1 MTFDHQRYQMDLK
14 IDPVSY
20 NSAFFGQVSVN
31 CGNYRNRSEG
41 TIFLPSALLVVT
53 ALQVDVQIF
62 SSALNK
68 RHNLF

>member
-41 TIFLPSALLVVT
+41 TIFLPSALLAKMIKTIKMIEIVKTVK
-53 ALQVDVQIF
+53 II
-62 SSALNK
+62 SK
-68 RHNLF
+68 